1 MLKFVK
7 SLGKKS
13 PGSRR
18 SSQDKSAKR
27 SQSIC
32 LENDEGFASW
42 LNRNNEDNEEGPVY
56 IVRDKDL
63 GKLHKAAWYGQL
75 DKVKVLAKRDP
86 SAFDKCHR

>member
-13 PGSRR
+13 PGNRR
-18 SSQDKSAKR
+18 LSHDKGGKR
-27 SQSIC
+27 TQG
-32 LENDEGFASW
+32 LENDESFASW
-42 LNRNNEDNEEGPVY
+42 VSRNNDDNEQGPVY